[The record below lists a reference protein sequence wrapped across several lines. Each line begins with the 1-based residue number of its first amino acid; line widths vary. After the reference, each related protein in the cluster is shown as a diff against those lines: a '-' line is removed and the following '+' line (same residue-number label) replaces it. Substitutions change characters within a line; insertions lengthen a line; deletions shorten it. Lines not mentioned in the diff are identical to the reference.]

1 LQFENVSYGIEPL
14 ESAFEFQH
22 LLYKLG
28 NGKNEFTVLT
38 ENKEDTEQNPMDYN
52 IFISEKVSC
61 ACFITLSRQLLFLF
75 IFFLF
80 LFIFKGNLLTR

>member
-1 LQFENVSYGIEPL
+1 MQFENVSYGIEPL

-61 ACFITLSRQLLFLF
+61 ACFITLSRQYCFYLFLKE
-75 IFFLF
+75 IY
-80 LFIFKGNLLTR
+80 